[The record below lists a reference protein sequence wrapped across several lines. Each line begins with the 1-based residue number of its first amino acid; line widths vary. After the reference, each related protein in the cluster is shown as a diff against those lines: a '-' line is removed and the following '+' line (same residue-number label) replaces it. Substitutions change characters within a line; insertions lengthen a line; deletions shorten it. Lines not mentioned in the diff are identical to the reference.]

1 MGHNTPRKRSDG
13 KIDYNNIY
21 NTELKFDGSPD
32 PRAKELA
39 DGDGN
44 TKSEYD
50 RGEHSVVNPFD
61 TYGDIAK
68 VLPDAAAAGQAKAR
82 LRGDNRS
89 DMGKEKSG
97 RY

>member
-32 PRAKELA
+32 PRAKALA

-61 TYGDIAK
+61 VNEAGQT
-68 VLPDAAAAGQAKAR
+68 LDAPRQMKEAAGAS
-82 LRGDNRS
+82 GDNS
-89 DMGKEKSG
+89 N
-97 RY
+97 Y